1 MNIGNKTIIIKD
13 QDQFDLFM
21 ELKSNIDLTSA
32 CINELIIKHVSF
44 GDFKEINRSIY
55 GDTEFKI
62 ENANGIYEIVSKLF
76 RFINKISRVVDYVT
90 GEELLEFYIYGTDE
104 DDMNVYCEFELKV
117 SEKVSIKCEAYHTK
131 DKWVLDNLTT
141 SQTPNLNSNG
151 KTKVTSSIYDDYPD
165 DLSEMTLY
173 GQTFKNLDM
182 NIDDPK
188 SLLLLFRYISG
199 SMNDMYL
206 NIYELLQI
214 LEGNVKI
221 VDGNLDILKSVHN
234 NKND

>member
-90 GEELLEFYIYGTDE
+90 GEELLEFYIYTVQ
-104 DDMNVYCEFELKV
+104 MKM
-117 SEKVSIKCEAYHTK
+117 I
-131 DKWVLDNLTT
+131 
-141 SQTPNLNSNG
+141 
-151 KTKVTSSIYDDYPD
+151 
-165 DLSEMTLY
+165 
-173 GQTFKNLDM
+173 
-182 NIDDPK
+182 
-188 SLLLLFRYISG
+188 
-199 SMNDMYL
+199 
-206 NIYELLQI
+206 
-214 LEGNVKI
+214 
-221 VDGNLDILKSVHN
+221 
-234 NKND
+234 